1 MTKSIENFIEG
12 ELYAYHDNLKEIE
25 LRREEIMEGSP
36 GPPDGMPRGNSTSNP
51 TESKAMRLMSSR
63 SILCVEKRLEAIKK
77 VLDRYEDNE
86 SMKRLIELRYFKRE
100 HTPFGIMKVLHI
112 SQKTFYRW
120 RRELLE
126 EIASELG
133 LK

>member
-1 MTKSIENFIEG
+1 MTKAIENFIEG
-12 ELYAYHDNLKEIE
+12 ELYAYHDNLREIE

-36 GPPDGMPRGNSTSNP
+36 EPPDGMPRGNSTSNP

-63 SILCVEKRLEAIKK
+63 AILCVEKRLEAIKK

-86 SMKRLIELRYFKRE
+86 AMKKLIELRYFKRE

>member
-1 MTKSIENFIEG
+1 MNKSIENFIEG
-12 ELYAYHDNLKEIE
+12 ELYAYHDNLKEIQ
-25 LRREEIMEGSP
+25 LRREEIIEGSP
-36 GPPDGMPRGNSTSNP
+36 GPPDGMPRGNATSNP

-63 SILCVEKRLEAIKK
+63 AILCVEKRLEAIKK

-86 SMKRLIELRYFKRE
+86 AMKKLIDLRYFKRS
-100 HTPFGIMKVLHI
+100 HTPFGVMGELHI

-120 RRELLE
+120 RRELLQ